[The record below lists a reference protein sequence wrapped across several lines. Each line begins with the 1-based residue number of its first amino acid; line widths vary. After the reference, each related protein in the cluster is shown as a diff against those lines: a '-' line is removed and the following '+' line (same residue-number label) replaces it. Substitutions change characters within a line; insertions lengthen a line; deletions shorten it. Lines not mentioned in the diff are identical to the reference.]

1 MSLQYIIDGYN
12 VVRHAAFTPPAH
24 VRHKE
29 PELLLAETIR
39 IGKLCGSSR
48 NTVMLVFDGYPRA
61 PYQRKP
67 HEEIEVLYSHEE
79 SADERIKQLAAK
91 AANPKNVIVV
101 SDDREIRFFVRSLG
115 VTMVSVE
122 QFLTLKQKRRIAR
135 ESEESYKTNLTSSE
149 MAHINKELRKLWLE
163 E

>member
-12 VVRHAAFTPPAH
+12 VVRHAAFTPPIH

-29 PELLLAETIR
+29 PELLLAETVR
-39 IGKLCGSSR
+39 VGKLCGSSR
-48 NTVMLVFDGYPRA
+48 NTVLLVFDGYPRA

-67 HEEIEVLYSHEE
+67 YEGIEILYSHEE

-91 AANPKNVIVV
+91 AANPKSMVVV
-101 SDDREIRFFVRSLG
+101 SDDREIRFFVQSLG
-115 VTMVSVE
+115 ITMVSVE
-122 QFLTLKQKRRIAR
+122 QFLTLKQKRRLAR
-135 ESEESYKTNLTSSE
+135 KSEAFYKTDLTSSE
-149 MAHINKELRKLWLE
+149 MAHINNELRKLWLE